1 MRALIFNPIKRL
13 SLYAAMLACGFAPF
27 SEADAQP
34 RATVP
39 IAKTSDAS
47 APELPPSSD
56 RRDVLMLL
64 DGAPIHLRLNLTLGG
79 VSLAQSRRQY
89 VARLMESLDKN
100 GDGKVSR
107 DEASASP
114 ILRTKERPGAA
125 QFLQSL
131 KVPTDLTRR
140 HVEQT
145 VDRLGGEL
153 VAYRQDLT
161 SSQNDIEVFKLLDTD
176 SSGMLDIEELEAAR
190 DLILSKDSDGDE
202 CVAFE
207 EFFPPPPAPDPLMV
221 AVVQP
226 IDPAPPP
233 LASVADMV
241 GDAAAPQMPR
251 KLVRKYDKNR
261 DLKLSP
267 AELGWSAER
276 LSGADA
282 NGDGALDLRE
292 LGRIGD
298 GPPDLELSVELRA
311 QDAEGGLLNVGEN
324 QGQRMDD
331 AGRMDYAKIAFGGAV
346 ATFSLRNLDPIA
358 DSVENAMRQ
367 FNLLDAD
374 ANGYISRDETS
385 MRIRF
390 ERGLFELIDADGD
403 EKIFGEEMKE
413 YVKTRSE
420 PAATTCRMNVYDT
433 GNGFFM
439 ALDGNAD
446 GRVSLREM
454 RQAGQSLLQ
463 LDRDGAAGVAENEP
477 MRHFHIE
484 FVRGAYQLFGPSE
497 ELVAQTPAFQQRRPT
512 GPIWFQRMDRNN
524 DGDLTWNEFLG
535 PREVFHQL
543 DGDADALIDP
553 QEAARTN

>member
-1 MRALIFNPIKRL
+1 MRGLTDNPNKRL
-13 SLYAAMLACGFAPF
+13 SLYAAIVACVFAALT
-27 SEADAQP
+27 EAPAQP
-34 RATVP
+34 RTVP
-39 IAKTSDAS
+39 VAKNNSAAS
-47 APELPPSSD
+47 RPAPPSSD

-64 DGAPIHLRLNLTLGG
+64 DHGPVHLRMNLTLGG

-89 VARLMESLDKN
+89 VTGLIESLDQD
-100 GDGKVSR
+100 GDGKLSR
-107 DEASASP
+107 TEAAKSP

-125 QFLQSL
+125 QFLQTL
-131 KVPTDLTRR
+131 KVPADLSHR

-161 SSQNDIEVFKLLDTD
+161 SSQNDIEVFKLLDSD
-176 SSGMLDIEELEAAR
+176 SSGTLDSAEMEAAR
-190 DLILSKDSDGDE
+190 DLILSKDGDGDE

-207 EFFPPPPAPDPLMV
+207 EFFPPPPPPAEGLLV
-221 AVVQP
+221 ATPPVAT
-226 IDPAPPP
+226 APPP

-241 GDAAAPQMPR
+241 GDAAAPQMAR

-261 DLKLSP
+261 DLKLSA
-267 AELGWSAER
+267 AELKWSAER
-276 LSGADA
+276 IAASDA
-282 NGDGALDLRE
+282 NGDNALDLAE
-292 LGRIGD
+292 LARIGQ
-298 GPPDLELSVELRA
+298 GQPDLELSVELRA
-311 QDAEGGLLNVGEN
+311 PEAEGGVLTIGEN
-324 QGQRMDD
+324 TGQRMDD
-331 AGRMDYAKIAFGGAV
+331 AGRMDYAKIAFAGAV
-346 ATFSLRNLDPIA
+346 VTFSLRNLDPIA
-358 DSVENAMRQ
+358 SSVENALRQ

-374 ANGYISRDETS
+374 ANGYISKDETS

-390 ERGLFELIDADGD
+390 ERGLFELIDGDGD

-439 ALDGNAD
+439 AVDGNAD
-446 GRVSLREM
+446 GRVSQREM
-454 RQAGQSLLQ
+454 RQAAQSLAQ
-463 LDRDGAAGVAENEP
+463 LDRDGAAGIAENEP

-497 ELVAQTPAFQQRRPT
+497 QLVAQTPAFQQRRPS

-535 PREVFHQL
+535 PREVFHRL
-543 DGDADALIDP
+543 DGDADALVDP
-553 QEAARTN
+553 QEAARAN